1 MIYEPVR
8 LRFAQLA
15 ADALLDRLS
24 KKNPHTPE
32 LTGSAPRNALRAEPP
47 EDEFAVAKNPLT
59 EGARARPGHVIPF
72 NILNIAAAVA
82 DEVVML
88 DALRIEARGAA
99 LDGHFTHQA
108 RLHQVPQI
116 VISRGPGR
124 ARIHAIYGFGD
135 FRSRWVPIVFQ
146 QECHHSV
153 ALRSASQSA
162 AIEGSFNCLGV
173 H

>member
-1 MIYEPVR
+1 MSSKPLDDYEPAAVR
-8 LRFAQLA
+8 TKLVVYAPAWLIV
-15 ADALLDRLS
+15 
-24 KKNPHTPE
+24 KNVSTHPD
-32 LTGSAPRNALRAEPP
+32 LTGSAPRSALRAEPA
-47 EDEFAVAKNPLT
+47 EDEFAFAKNSLT

-124 ARIHAIYGFGD
+124 ARIHAIHGFGD
-135 FRSRWVPIVFQ
+135 FRSRWVPIAFQ

-162 AIEGSFNCLGV
+162 AI
-173 H
+173 